1 MALLTFDKSCWCYKR
16 RKWKIRKAK
25 ALSLGKCEKALQV
38 NVFSKHTLNQLL
50 LIKMLKPLLTHKS
63 LDMSAGI
70 PTFRAAELVPP
81 FPWSSR
87 ARHSLPFTDAFLC
100 KHGCQLKYTNKQQK
114 KKQQRE
120 AQFTQDIFWCKP
132 IYWLPD
138 APQIYLSAVGS
149 SVFCCP
155 IFRAVAD
162 SRLWKHPHTYPG
174 REKSLTTA
182 LTTKSKG
189 LEPGAW

>member
-38 NVFSKHTLNQLL
+38 NVFSKHALNQLF

-81 FPWSSR
+81 FPWSSG

-114 KKQQRE
+114 KNNRGRHSLHKTFSDANPYADYQMLHK
-120 AQFTQDIFWCKP
+120 FTFPPSDPPSFVVP
-132 IYWLPD
+132 
-138 APQIYLSAVGS
+138 S
-149 SVFCCP
+149 F
-155 IFRAVAD
+155 
-162 SRLWKHPHTYPG
+162 
-174 REKSLTTA
+174 
-182 LTTKSKG
+182 
-189 LEPGAW
+189 EP